1 VHGKE
6 SIHAAT
12 IARAKFAHIEMNFLL
27 NPLHPEFTK
36 IRIGSTETFAY
47 VSRLIKKYGRVVAS
61 VTSAQ
66 SPLS

>member
-1 VHGKE
+1 
-6 SIHAAT
+6 
-12 IARAKFAHIEMNFLL
+12 MNFLL

-47 VSRLIKKYGRVVAS
+47 VSRLIKKYGRVVTS
-61 VTSAQ
+61 VTRAQ